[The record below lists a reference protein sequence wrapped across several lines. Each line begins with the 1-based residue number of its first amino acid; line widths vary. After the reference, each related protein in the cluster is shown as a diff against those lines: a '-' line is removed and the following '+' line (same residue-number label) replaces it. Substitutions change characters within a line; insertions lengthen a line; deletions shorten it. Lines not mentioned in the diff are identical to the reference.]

1 MQYNTLTNWRIKIIW
16 SYMTFLTDAEKA
28 FDKIQHPF
36 MIKNPQQSGHR
47 GNASQHHIGHIWQ
60 IQSQHHPQR

>member
-1 MQYNTLTNWRIKIIW
+1 MTL
-16 SYMTFLTDAEKA
+16 LTDAEKA

-47 GNASQHHIGHIWQ
+47 GNASQHHIGHI
-60 IQSQHHPQR
+60 